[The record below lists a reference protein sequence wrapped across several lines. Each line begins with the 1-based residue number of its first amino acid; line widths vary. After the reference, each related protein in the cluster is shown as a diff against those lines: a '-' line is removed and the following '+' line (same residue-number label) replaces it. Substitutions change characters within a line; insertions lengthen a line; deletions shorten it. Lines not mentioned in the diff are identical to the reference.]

1 MLPASARRCVRL
13 PFHDFA
19 ELLREQG
26 RRQHIEDLYND
37 GNVKGRSV
45 MRHSVPSDTADLY
58 TRRYASTNASCPRSV
73 VSRDNFHSREGILK
87 HAATVVAAVAAVGE
101 LAAFDLRGSPRPS
114 RPPRPRRSA
123 RARAPRRLLARAPR
137 RAPSRREHRSPRARA
152 LVLRS
157 SPLGRRPP
165 GLRRRSRRARA
176 ALLPEHC

>member
-1 MLPASARRCVRL
+1 MLPASARRCFR
-13 PFHDFA
+13 FHDFA

-45 MRHSVPSDTADLY
+45 MRHSVPSDTADLC

-101 LAAFDLRGSPRPS
+101 LAAFDLRGM
-114 RPPRPRRSA
+114 
-123 RARAPRRLLARAPR
+123 
-137 RAPSRREHRSPRARA
+137 
-152 LVLRS
+152 VY
-157 SPLGRRPP
+157 
-165 GLRRRSRRARA
+165 
-176 ALLPEHC
+176 

>member
-1 MLPASARRCVRL
+1 MGVEMLPFERLVAPERNDTQFVALFQLLNHLFHVDYLHAVPLPAVL

-45 MRHSVPSDTADLY
+45 MRHSVPSDTADLC

-101 LAAFDLRGSPRPS
+101 LAAFDLRGM
-114 RPPRPRRSA
+114 
-123 RARAPRRLLARAPR
+123 
-137 RAPSRREHRSPRARA
+137 
-152 LVLRS
+152 VY
-157 SPLGRRPP
+157 
-165 GLRRRSRRARA
+165 
-176 ALLPEHC
+176 